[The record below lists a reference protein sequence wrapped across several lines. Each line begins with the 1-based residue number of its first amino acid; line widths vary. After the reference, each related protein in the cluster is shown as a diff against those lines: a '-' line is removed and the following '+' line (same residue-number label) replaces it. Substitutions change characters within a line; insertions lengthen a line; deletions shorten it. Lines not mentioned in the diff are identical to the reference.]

1 MRTKTSALNLR
12 QSTKIL
18 LSAKQNKNP
27 STVQKTILFCLLKT
41 NIPSKVDFEQISV
54 IKSILDGADIPF
66 YENLVYNDNIS
77 GLDLCRLPLGA
88 IALPNL
94 KDLNLKSK

>member
-66 YENLVYNDNIS
+66 YENLVYKWQYFRIGS
-77 GLDLCRLPLGA
+77 LQAAAGSHSFAKFEEFKLE
-88 IALPNL
+88 I
-94 KDLNLKSK
+94 